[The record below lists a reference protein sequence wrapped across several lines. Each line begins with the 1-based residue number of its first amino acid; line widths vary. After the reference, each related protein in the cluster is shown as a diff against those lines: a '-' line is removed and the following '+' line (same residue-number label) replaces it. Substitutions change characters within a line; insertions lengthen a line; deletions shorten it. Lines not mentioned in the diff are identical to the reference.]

1 MVGFEYFLPMGRGM
15 KKLIVMA
22 LSIIVLSGC
31 KPGEEKATEIA
42 KNEISSEMKDPE
54 SVRFRNIK
62 YIKSNDDND
71 YVKGTVCGEYNAKNG
86 YGAYTGYKPFL
97 INISMKSK
105 GFFSKGVEY
114 SVSVKNIYNDPSP
127 GEISYYMKTCS

>member
-1 MVGFEYFLPMGRGM
+1 MGRGM

-54 SVRFRNIK
+54 SVKFRNVK
-62 YIKSNDDND
+62 YIKSNDNND

-97 INISMKSK
+97 INVSMKSK

-114 SVSVKNIYNDPSP
+114 SVPVKNIYNDPSP
-127 GEISYYMKTCS
+127 GEINYYMKTCS